1 MKIIKKYVPKLP
13 LITNILD
20 MFQMKIVIYL
30 QPDINIVAVNKLTA
44 AQVFVKIFLIKL
56 N

>member
-1 MKIIKKYVPKLP
+1 
-13 LITNILD
+13 

-56 N
+56 NWAIVSDWHGMTQS